1 MAYAAEYQ
9 RPYENGYVNLPSEE
23 TPEMAEFINAR
34 DDAILK
40 IEQFLANIN
49 IGELGGEYAL
59 LSEAGYSLGLEIDS
73 NYVMTISLKNK
84 AGEVLDSKNI
94 DFPIESMVVNATY
107 ENGKVI
113 LTLQNGNTL
122 PIDISDM
129 IKGLVQT
136 TRTIAGIDLTDD
148 ITAEEL
154 VSKEREV
161 AGQIYVDFNNA
172 EAAEGA
178 VFPYMP
184 YPKDASG
191 NKLIG
196 EAGQIYVA
204 NGDGTYSWL
213 TIANAE
219 EGAY

>member
-1 MAYAAEYQ
+1 MSYVAEYQ
-9 RPYENGYVNLPSEE
+9 RPYENGYVDLPSEE

-34 DDAILK
+34 DDALLK
-40 IEQFLANIN
+40 IEQFLANLN
-49 IGELGGEYAL
+49 IGELGEEYAL
-59 LSEAGYSLGLEIDS
+59 LSEAGYSLGLTIDS
-73 NYVMTISLKNK
+73 NYIMTISLKNK
-84 AGEVLDSKNI
+84 AGDVLDSKNI

-107 ENGKVI
+107 ENGKII
-113 LTLQNGNTL
+113 LSLQNGNTL

-129 IKGLVQT
+129 VRGLVPT

-154 VSKEREV
+154 VNKEREV
-161 AGQIYVDFNNA
+161 AGQLYVNFDNA
-172 EAAEGA
+172 EETEGA
-178 VFPYMP
+178 IFPYMP
-184 YPKDASG
+184 YPKDADG
-191 NKLIG
+191 NKLVG
-196 EAGQIYVA
+196 QKGQIYVA

>member
-1 MAYAAEYQ
+1 MAYVAEYQ
-9 RPYENGYVNLPSEE
+9 RPYEGGYVNLPSEE
-23 TPEMAEFINAR
+23 TPEKAEFMNAR
-34 DDAILK
+34 DDTIIK
-40 IEQFLANIN
+40 IEEYLADLDLS
-49 IGELGGEYAL
+49 GLGGDYAL

-73 NYVMTISLKNK
+73 NYIMTISLKNK
-84 AGEVLDSKNI
+84 AGDVLDSKNI

-129 IKGLVQT
+129 IKGLVPT
-136 TRTIAGIDLTDD
+136 TRTIAGIDLNDD

-154 VSKEREV
+154 VNKEREV
-161 AGQIYVDFNNA
+161 AGQLYVKFDNA
-172 EAAEGA
+172 EEVEGA
-178 VFPYMP
+178 IFPYMP
-184 YPKDASG
+184 YPKDSSG
-191 NKLIG
+191 NKLVG

>member
-1 MAYAAEYQ
+1 MSYVAEYQ
-9 RPYENGYVNLPSEE
+9 RPYENGYVDLPSEE
-23 TPEMAEFINAR
+23 TPEMAEFMNAR
-34 DDAILK
+34 DDTIIK
-40 IEQFLANIN
+40 IEEYLANLDLS
-49 IGELGGEYAL
+49 GLGGDYAL

-84 AGEVLDSKNI
+84 AGDVLDSKNI

-107 ENGKVI
+107 ENGKII
-113 LTLQNGNTL
+113 LSLQNGNTL

-129 IKGLVQT
+129 VRGLVPT

-154 VSKEREV
+154 VNKEREV
-161 AGQIYVDFNNA
+161 AGQLYVNFDNA
-172 EAAEGA
+172 EKVEGA
-178 VFPYMP
+178 IFPYMP